1 MHDSKKGTSKSVA
14 GSVRGSLEGAVSSG
28 IHEPTQEEIQLRAY
42 EIHMERGGEDGSD
55 LDDWLQAEL
64 ELKAE
69 HPKEASKTTN
79 LELESRV
86 TLPEHAL

>member
-42 EIHMERGGEDGSD
+42 EIHMERGGRDGND
-55 LDDWLQAEL
+55 LDDWHQAEL

-69 HPKEASKTTN
+69 HPKEASKTAN
-79 LELESRV
+79 LELGSRV